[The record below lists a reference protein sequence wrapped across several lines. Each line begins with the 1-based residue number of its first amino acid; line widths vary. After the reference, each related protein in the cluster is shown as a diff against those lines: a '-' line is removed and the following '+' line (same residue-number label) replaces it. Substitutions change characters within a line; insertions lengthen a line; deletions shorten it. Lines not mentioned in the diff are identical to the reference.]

1 MTAYL
6 QRPDG
11 RIAYDDT
18 GGDGPLAVLVP
29 GMGDTRASFR
39 FFAPGLA
46 AAGYRVVTMDLRG
59 AGESDAT
66 FNSYTPEDMGDDVV
80 ALLNE
85 LDAGPALLV
94 GASIAAAA
102 VVWAAAEAPERV
114 AALVLLRA
122 YPPGVP
128 IPLVQRVVGA
138 LLLAGPWAARGWSLV
153 FKTFFPSRPPA
164 DLDAYRARLRAMLR
178 QPGRLAAL
186 RAMSAASKDAA
197 NARMAEVTQPTL
209 VILGAA
215 DVGDPAADARAV
227 AEAIGG
233 QVALIDDAGHYP
245 HVEHPQETLAA
256 VLEFAGRPVDA

>member
-6 QRPDG
+6 DRPGG

-18 GGDGPLAVLVP
+18 GGDGQLAVLVP
-29 GMGDTRASFR
+29 GMGDTRVSFR
-39 FFAPGLA
+39 FFAPALA

-66 FNSYTPEDMGDDVV
+66 FDSYTPEDMGDDLV
-80 ALLNE
+80 ALLAE
-85 LDAGPALLV
+85 LDAGPALVV

-102 VVWAAAEAPERV
+102 AVWAAAEAPERV

-128 IPLVQRVVGA
+128 IPLAQRVLGA
-138 LLLAGPWAARGWSLV
+138 ILLAGPWAAAGWSLA
-153 FKTFFPSRPPA
+153 FKSFFPSRPPA

-178 QPGRLAAL
+178 EPGRVAAL
-186 RAMSAASKDAA
+186 RAMAAASKDAA

-209 VILGAA
+209 VVLGAA

-227 AEAIGG
+227 ADAIGG
-233 QVALIDDAGHYP
+233 EVALIPGAGHYP
-245 HVEHPQETLAA
+245 HVEHPQETLEA
-256 VLEFAGRPVDA
+256 VLAFARRRVHA